1 MYLPPFVFSVIF
13 QHVFSAVC
21 QLALLLGSVRNILP
35 VSVKM
40 KMTGP
45 HNPTQ
50 QTAMCGNCKNT
61 GHTIMN
67 MASFGNETIPTTW
80 PPKIRKSIYSQY
92 VSLFIH
98 IQY

>member
-50 QTAMCGNCKNT
+50 QTTMCGNCKNT
-61 GHTIMN
+61 GHTLMKARSELN
-67 MASFGNETIPTTW
+67 DYNNQDHYQNEFSVKEKYNI
-80 PPKIRKSIYSQY
+80 
-92 VSLFIH
+92 
-98 IQY
+98 